1 MRNVPHPLA
10 VIASSPTPDPSS
22 TSDQTPEAMLVSS
35 FNSVTASPI
44 PYISFN
50 VKMPSS
56 TMAAIH
62 SSKRFTASVIN
73 SSHTADV
80 FAQVIK
86 KDKIAWGE
94 FVQADGKLRPGHG
107 GVAWMKCEYT
117 GDTSVGDHRII
128 IGKVLE
134 TEIYPDIDREAA
146 AMVRWHGSYVN
157 AGRGDAV

>member
-10 VIASSPTPDPSS
+10 VIASSPTLGQPSVP
-22 TSDQTPEAMLVSS
+22 DQTPEAMLVSS
-35 FNSVTASPI
+35 FNSVTASPT

-56 TMAAIH
+56 TMAAIQ

-86 KDKIAWGE
+86 KDKTAWEE
-94 FVQADGKLRPGHG
+94 FLQADGKLRPGHG
-107 GVAWMKCEYT
+107 GVAWMECEYT
-117 GDTSVGDHRII
+117 GHTYVGDHRII
-128 IGKVLE
+128 IGKVLDAE
-134 TEIYPDIDREAA
+134 VYPDINHKLA
-146 AMVRWHGSYVN
+146 AMVRWHGLYAS
-157 AGRGDAV
+157 AGQGDTV

>member
-10 VIASSPTPDPSS
+10 VIASSPTQEQPSI
-22 TSDQTPEAMLVSS
+22 SDQTPEAMLVSS
-35 FNSVTASPI
+35 FNSVTASPT

-56 TMAAIH
+56 TMTAIQ

-86 KDKIAWGE
+86 KDKIAWE
-94 FVQADGKLRPGHG
+94 VLLQADGKLRPGHG
-107 GVAWMKCEYT
+107 GVIWMECEYT
-117 GDTSVGDHRII
+117 GHTNVGDHRII

-134 TEIYPDIDREAA
+134 AEVYPDIDREAA
-146 AMVRWHGSYVN
+146 AMVRWHGLYVD
-157 AGRGDAV
+157 AGRDDTV

>member
-10 VIASSPTPDPSS
+10 VIASSPGQDQSS
-22 TSDQTPEAMLVSS
+22 MPDQTPEAMLVSS
-35 FNSVTASPI
+35 FNSVTASPN

-56 TMAAIH
+56 TMAAIQ
-62 SSKRFTASVIN
+62 SSRRFTASVIN

-80 FAQVIK
+80 FAQVKK

-94 FVQADGKLRPGHG
+94 FLQADGKLRPGHG

-134 TEIYPDIDREAA
+134 AEVYPDKDHEEA
-146 AMVRWHGSYVN
+146 AMVRWHGLYVN

>member
-10 VIASSPTPDPSS
+10 VIASSPPPDQSS

-35 FNSVTASPI
+35 FNSVTASPT

-56 TMAAIH
+56 TMAAIL

-86 KDKIAWGE
+86 DKIAWEE
-94 FVQADGKLRPGHG
+94 FLQADGKLRPGHG

-117 GDTSVGDHRII
+117 GDTNVGDHRII

-134 TEIYPDIDREAA
+134 AEVYPDIDHKAA
-146 AMVRWHGSYVN
+146 AMVRWHGLYVN
-157 AGRGDAV
+157 AGRGDTV